1 MPFIY
6 GGVGNGTTAEIPSN
20 PPSVNM
26 IINAAYHAGYRDLAG
41 FLNGCFI
48 FSVLSASNT
57 SLYVSSRTL
66 YGMVREMPNSN
77 WLYNKI
83 RWMAKVPKRTG
94 VPAVA
99 ILVSAVSFYWLPFLQ
114 LKKGYALQDVSLQRF
129 QANLPLHGCH

>member
-1 MPFIY
+1 
-6 GGVGNGTTAEIPSN
+6 
-20 PPSVNM
+20 M

-41 FLNGCFI
+41 FLNGCII